1 MKYRWEDLPSR
12 LNLFTVR
19 SAVQRNMDSGKIVQ
33 NYSANTRIT
42 VVQKC
47 VTPEK
52 TYYRTETAKREHLNW
67 AFEASAFGL
76 PNEEAPS
83 VPDSTPLKESPTHSQ
98 TCGDKKQKS
107 TRRSKSPKD
116 GARAKTKKS
125 LFKRLFRL

>member
-1 MKYRWEDLPSR
+1 MKYKWEDLPSR

-76 PNEEAPS
+76 PNEKAPS
-83 VPDSTPLKESPTHSQ
+83 APLPTPNRTVVISQ
-98 TCGDKKQKS
+98 ATPQKQKS
-107 TRRSKSPKD
+107 SQQANSSKD
-116 GARAKTKKS
+116 GE
-125 LFKRLFRL
+125 KREPHGFWRKIFRR